1 MSNSRFGMIRGAAA
15 LALGL
20 AVLLPVGST
29 ARAEKPHGHSVQV
42 FALVGPTCPLVRY
55 GRDCPDALLPGA
67 ELVLERFD
75 GSEFR
80 VLKEFQTNPNGYA
93 SFSVPRRGFYRIN
106 VPAPPV
112 PPGGPV
118 PLPLRRF
125 LGPVSF
131 KVPAA
136 QFGPGGQRETSVVVH
151 FDSGIR

>member
-1 MSNSRFGMIRGAAA
+1 MSGSRFGMVRVAAA

-20 AVLLPVGST
+20 AVLLPIGST
-29 ARAEKPHGHSVQV
+29 ARAEKAHGYAVQV

-55 GRDCPDALLPGA
+55 GWDCPDALLPGVQ
-67 ELVLERFD
+67 LVLERFD

-80 VLKEFQTNPNGYA
+80 VLREFQTNPNGYA
-93 SFSVPRRGFYRIN
+93 SIEVPRRGFYRIN

-118 PLPLRRF
+118 PLPLQR
-125 LGPVSF
+125 LVSPVGF

-136 QFGPGGQRETSVVVH
+136 PFDAGGQRQTPVVVH